1 MSTIQNTPAKV
12 VLSAGLFSLVLMTST
27 AQRAMSKTTELQ
39 RPLITTSTPASTR
52 LEHLSKVSDESDAE
66 SEKLER
72 DALHETHSLTKIEGQ
87 KIAFFRLRRWY
98 RRVRRW
104 F

>member
-1 MSTIQNTPAKV
+1 MSTFLNTPAKV
-12 VLSAGLFSLVLMTST
+12 VLSTGLFSLVLMTST
-27 AQRAMSKTTELQ
+27 AQRGMSKTTELQ
-39 RPLITTSTPASTR
+39 RPLITTSSPASTR
-52 LEHLSKVSDESDAE
+52 LEHLSKVSDESYAE

-87 KIAFFRLRRWY
+87 KIAFYWWY
-98 RRVRRW
+98 RRIRRW

>member
-1 MSTIQNTPAKV
+1 MSTILNTPAKV

-27 AQRAMSKTTELQ
+27 AQQGMSKTTELQ
-39 RPLITTSTPASTR
+39 HPLITTSTPASTR
-52 LEHLSKVSDESDAE
+52 LEHLSKASDESYAE

-87 KIAFFRLRRWY
+87 KIAFYW
-98 RRVRRW
+98 W
-104 F
+104 